1 MPTITHQTDPKAI
14 KQLGL
19 LLDVQIGISFPQY
32 QKLQQMGLPVPK
44 AVQTVALIDTGASI
58 SCISPDLAEAAN
70 LVQRGEVPISGVG
83 AQEQINAP
91 MYDAAIKFTSM
102 NVMIPAIPL
111 VAVKLAGKKIGC
123 LIGRD
128 LLSQGIL
135 IYHGKPGLF
144 TFAF

>member
-1 MPTITHQTDPKAI
+1 MPTITHQTDPTAI

-19 LLDVQIGISFPQY
+19 LLDVQISVSFPQL
-32 QKLQQMGLPVPK
+32 QKLQQMGSPIPK
-44 AVQTVALIDTGASI
+44 AVETVALIDTGASI
-58 SCISPDLAEAAN
+58 SCISPELANAAR
-70 LVQRGEVPISGVG
+70 LVQRGVVLISGVG
-83 AQEQINAP
+83 AEEQMSAP
-91 MYDAAIKFTSM
+91 TYDAGMRFTSM

-111 VAVKLAGKKIGC
+111 VGVKLAGQRIGC

-144 TFAF
+144 TLAF